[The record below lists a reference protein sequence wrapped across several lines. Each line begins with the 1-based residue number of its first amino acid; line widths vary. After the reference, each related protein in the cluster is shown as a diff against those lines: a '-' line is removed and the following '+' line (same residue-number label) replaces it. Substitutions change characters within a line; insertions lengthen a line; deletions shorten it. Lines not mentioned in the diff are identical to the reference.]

1 MLTAKETASE
11 LVSLLT
17 LCQTLLSE
25 KDGVVRQAPDV
36 YSRDRDEFSERIV
49 EACMHAKM
57 LEHLLPMYSQLAAVG
72 EEMERQGKIR
82 VNVGQS
88 YARVA
93 LGHLLEQYLPGQ
105 VPDKD

>member
-25 KDGVVRQAPDV
+25 KDGVVREAPDV
-36 YSRDRDEFSERIV
+36 YSRDRDAFSERIV

-93 LGHLLEQYLPGQ
+93 LDHLQAQYLPGLATE
-105 VPDKD
+105 KD